1 MAEAGG
7 EAGIGKGSL
16 RASDALC
23 KVKRGGGLR
32 HLGLGSGWRAVW
44 VAADGAIARR
54 RRATAWGACEWGS
67 VRGRLIYMSGAILS
81 KPLTYYAWQ
90 RGAGI

>member
-23 KVKRGGGLR
+23 TVKRGGAAA
-32 HLGLGSGWRAVW
+32 LGLGLESVSGV
-44 VAADGAIARR
+44 VAADGAI
-54 RRATAWGACEWGS
+54 
-67 VRGRLIYMSGAILS
+67 
-81 KPLTYYAWQ
+81 
-90 RGAGI
+90 

>member
-23 KVKRGGGLR
+23 TVKRGGAAA
-32 HLGLGSGWRAVW
+32 LGLGLESVSGV

-54 RRATAWGACEWGS
+54 RRSTAG
-67 VRGRLIYMSGAILS
+67 GAILS
-81 KPLTYYAWQ
+81 KPLTYYAWK
-90 RGAGI
+90 RRLVFLRI